1 MCSNCRGDYEDPEIF
16 EPDSDDDQ
24 PVEEMEELEG
34 VELFPEPDSEMDRRV
49 SGPTFAEGWNRL
61 AAMINAYT
69 ELALRR
75 PQ

>member
-1 MCSNCRGDYEDPEIF
+1 MSRKPTDMDVLNELFTGECDA
-16 EPDSDDDQ
+16 DQ

-49 SGPTFAEGWNRL
+49 SGSTFAEGYNRL

-75 PQ
+75 PE